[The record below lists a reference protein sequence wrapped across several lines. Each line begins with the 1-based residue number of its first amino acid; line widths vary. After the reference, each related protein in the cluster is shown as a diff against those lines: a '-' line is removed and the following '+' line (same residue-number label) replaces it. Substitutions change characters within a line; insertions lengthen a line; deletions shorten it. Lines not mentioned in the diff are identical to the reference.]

1 MIDWLYYILLI
12 LATGTGLVAAVLTL
26 PGIWLIVLAAI
37 LFAVVTDFAHLG
49 YITLIGIFLL
59 GIAAE
64 AVEFVAGGA
73 GAKAAGGSN
82 RSIVGALIGGLIGGI
97 IGTFIPLPILG
108 TLIGIV
114 AGTFFG
120 AAALE
125 RTKGSSLAKVR
136 AVAEGATKG
145 RILGTLL
152 KLPFAVIIAA
162 WVLIAALPL
171 TPRAHPTAAP
181 TTAPTTTAAA
191 TTAPTTNPYTPTP
204 VGGPP
209 NTDH

>member
-1 MIDWLYYILLI
+1 MTDWLYYILLI
-12 LATGTGLVAAVLTL
+12 LATGTGLIAAVLTL

-37 LFAVVTDFAHLG
+37 VYAAITDFSHLG

-59 GIAAE
+59 GLAAE
-64 AVEFVAGGA
+64 AVEFIAGGA

-145 RILGTLL
+145 RILGTIL
-152 KLPFAVIIAA
+152 KLPFAIVIAA

-171 TPRAHPTAAP
+171 TPRTYPTTAP
-181 TTAPTTTAAA
+181 ATAPTTTAA
-191 TTAPTTNPYTPTP
+191 TTAPTTNPHTP
-204 VGGPP
+204 
-209 NTDH
+209 

>member
-1 MIDWLYYILLI
+1 MTDWLYYILLI
-12 LATGTGLVAAVLTL
+12 LATGTGLVAAMLTL

-37 LFAVVTDFAHLG
+37 VYAVVTEFTHLG
-49 YITLIGIFLL
+49 YVTLIGICLL

-145 RILGTLL
+145 RILGTIL
-152 KLPFAVIIAA
+152 KLPFAIVIAA

-171 TPRAHPTAAP
+171 TPRPTPA
-181 TTAPTTTAAA
+181 TAPTTTAPS
-191 TTAPTTNPYTPTP
+191 TTAPTTNTYTP
-204 VGGPP
+204 
-209 NTDH
+209 